1 MFLSGFGDDSAD
13 ETKSRVFAVASIVAD
28 DDVWRELEHSWLERN
43 RGIPFHATDCDSD
56 QKRYADSPH
65 SENKALYKDLVQILA
80 GSGARGFGVVVDLAA
95 HRKFFPNVPAEMSY
109 HFCFER
115 VVSFLADYAVRAGA
129 SEIKLN
135 FDNRLETNF
144 NAAYLYSVMLR
155 DDWPNRRVLAGDVSF
170 LCSDKNPKIQVGD
183 LYARECM
190 KFLDNIVGP
199 VKREKRKSMIALEE
213 TGHFGGDMLSEDF
226 FQDMYEKSE
235 ERYRGAGYNQEDYMR
250 WLECYKLP
258 DTVSNRFKFLASLSK
273 KSEEGQ
279 S

>member
-1 MFLSGFGDDSAD
+1 MLLSGFGDDSAD
-13 ETKSRVFAVASIVAD
+13 ETKSRVFAVASIVGD
-28 DDVWRELEHSWLERN
+28 DDVWRELERAWVERN
-43 RGIPFHATDCDSD
+43 HGIPFHATDCDSD
-56 QKRYADSPH
+56 KKVYANRPH
-65 SENKALYKDLVQILA
+65 SENKALYKDLVQMLA

-95 HRKFFPNVPAEMSY
+95 HRKFFSNVPEEMSY

-155 DDWPNRRVLAGDVSF
+155 DDCPNRKVLAGDISF
-170 LCSDKNPKIQVGD
+170 LCSDKNPKIQIGD

-213 TGHFGGDMLSEDF
+213 TGHFGGDMLSEEF
-226 FQDMYEKSE
+226 FQDMYDKSE
-235 ERYRGAGYNQEDYMR
+235 ERYRRAGYNPQDYLR
-250 WLECYKLP
+250 WLERHKLP
-258 DTVSNRFKFLASLSK
+258 DTVSNRFKFLAFLGTDNQGK
-273 KSEEGQ
+273 
-279 S
+279 